1 MFPGAGGGIDSLPKK
16 RQQEINDKMPKWI
29 ADLKKHPRHV
39 VTRELIKNILLNQK
53 MGALRQHRI
62 EAQYN
67 LLEFLIKNDLALS
80 EEDFLKSYAD

>member
-1 MFPGAGGGIDSLPKK
+1 
-16 RQQEINDKMPKWI
+16 
-29 ADLKKHPRHV
+29 
-39 VTRELIKNILLNQK
+39 